1 MEYLRYRSDQFLIGS
16 THVTVILSHYSN
28 AHDSF
33 QSKYR
38 DNCQYLMN
46 IWYSLKQRW
55 GKCYVNIMFSVL
67 DMGLLTPDDLA
78 SDESSF

>member
-1 MEYLRYRSDQFLIGS
+1 
-16 THVTVILSHYSN
+16 
-28 AHDSF
+28 
-33 QSKYR
+33 
-38 DNCQYLMN
+38 MN